1 MKYFNICS
9 KRTITTSEGE
19 KHLYNKIGIIK
30 VTENGGWFMQLY
42 QQPETD
48 FQIFPSHDQKLPV
61 IEA

>member
-9 KRTITTSEGE
+9 KRTIDTPQGKKSA
-19 KHLYNKIGIIK
+19 YNKIGIIK

-48 FQIFPSHDQKLPV
+48 FQIFPSQDEQLPV
-61 IEA
+61 IR

>member
-9 KRTITTSEGE
+9 KRTISTPEGE
-19 KHLYNKIGIIK
+19 KQLYNKIGVIK

-42 QQPETD
+42 HQPEAD
-48 FQIFPSHDQKLPV
+48 FQIFPSHDQQLPV